1 MTRNKLLIVIG
12 LLLIALSAAWFFTP
26 LKETVLAAMR
36 PESLRTRDIGTAP
49 AALDLLNTMLNA
61 LNALFGAVGLY
72 LAARG
77 YRLRAPGQ

>member
-1 MTRNKLLIVIG
+1 MARNKTLIVIG

-26 LKETVLAAMR
+26 LGETVQAVLR
-36 PESLRTRDIGTAP
+36 PDAPHTRDIGSAP
-49 AALDLLNTMLNA
+49 VALDLLNTALNA

-77 YRLRAPGQ
+77 YRLRAPGR